1 MHSHGE
7 PAADRRLPRIHRF
20 GAGLCAL
27 LLPASGALGPA
38 DGLPF
43 FGTYGEHVAGLS
55 GNGLPSVVST
65 GTAAVLL
72 TAVLLGGRAASTA
85 TIVVG
90 ALFVLSGF
98 VNLALL
104 ETSADLPAFRLPN
117 VLFGFAT
124 GLLIATS
131 GMYGRISGGLPH
143 DHPYWRRRHPEAT
156 ATAVPAVPAVGP
168 AVRRAALPG
177 DRSWHPHPLP
187 SLAERRQTRWTP
199 D

>member
-1 MHSHGE
+1 MHPHDE
-7 PAADRRLPRIHRF
+7 PVADRRLSRIHRF

-27 LLPASGALGPA
+27 LLLAFGALGLA

-43 FGTYGEHVAGLS
+43 FGTHGEHVAGLS
-55 GNGLPSVVST
+55 GNGLLSVVSI

-72 TAVLLGGRAASTA
+72 TAALLGGRAASTV

-90 ALFVLSGF
+90 TLFVLSGF

-104 ETSADLPAFRLPN
+104 ETSANLLAFRLPN
-117 VLFGFAT
+117 VLFSFAT
-124 GLLIATS
+124 GLLIATF

-143 DHPYWRRRHPEAT
+143 DNPYWRRRHPEAVAT
-156 ATAVPAVPAVGP
+156 ATATAIAVPAVPAVGP

-177 DRSWHPHPLP
+177 DRG
-187 SLAERRQTRWTP
+187 
-199 D
+199 